1 MHLLLHLLFSLAN
14 SRERNDKHCIKQ
26 TSMSDGK
33 QIDNQQEWYTILL
46 QSSHIE
52 RENNTDPAYLEPIS
66 NVYEEIESNAETVN

>member
-1 MHLLLHLLFSLAN
+1 
-14 SRERNDKHCIKQ
+14 
-26 TSMSDGK
+26 MSDGK